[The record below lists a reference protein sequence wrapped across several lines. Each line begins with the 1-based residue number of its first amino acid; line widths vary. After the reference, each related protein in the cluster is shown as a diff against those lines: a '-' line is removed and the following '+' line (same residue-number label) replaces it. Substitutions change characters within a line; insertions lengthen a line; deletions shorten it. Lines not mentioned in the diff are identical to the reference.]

1 MEKELHQEKQLYRE
15 QQARQE
21 AAAPGGPGVCANCGA
36 TVAAGAAFCEEC
48 GAPQGAHE
56 CVSCGAAIDPGLAIC
71 PRCGHPATTRCT
83 FCGSEMSAGEA
94 FCPECGNS
102 RSGIVCPHC
111 NTLNFRSF
119 CRSCNAPLNPLALYA
134 IEQAK
139 ADPRYQRAC
148 AIAEELADMEDE
160 MAQLQSLIAREQARA
175 AEPLLQ
181 VDTEVSEETR
191 RLLDEF
197 ERLSRE
203 ASPVKKRPAAAPAPA
218 PRRESAPKPAEFKI
232 EAPAPGGGDV
242 GAGGFRGGVS
252 DAAARLEKLRAQYRE
267 KLADF
272 QKEIDAMIPNP
283 ADPPEIQRNFA
294 CAHMITTRT
303 TTYAKEKRRIAWV
316 CNRCHIFHNNPSECG
331 VAEFGGKWVTKEVTV
346 VVESISSGSINI

>member
-1 MEKELHQEKQLYRE
+1 MEKESYQERQLYRE
-15 QQARQE
+15 QKARQE

-36 TVAAGAAFCEEC
+36 TVAPGAAFCEEC
-48 GAPQGAHE
+48 GAPQGGHV
-56 CVSCGAAIDPGLAIC
+56 CVSCGSTVDPGVAIC
-71 PRCGHPATTRCT
+71 PHCGHPATTRCT
-83 FCGSEMSAGEA
+83 FCGAEMSAGEA

-119 CRSCNAPLNPLALYA
+119 CRKCNTPLNPMALYA

-148 AIAEELADMEDE
+148 AIAEQLADMEDE
-160 MAQLQSLIAREQARA
+160 MERLQTLIAQEQARA

-181 VDTEVSEETR
+181 VDDRVSEETR

-203 ASPVKKRPAAAPAPA
+203 ASPVKKRPQTPAAP
-218 PRRESAPKPAEFKI
+218 RVESAPKPAEFKI
-232 EAPAPGGGDV
+232 EASAPKSGDV
-242 GAGGFRGGVS
+242 GVGGFRGGVS
-252 DAAARLEKLRAQYRE
+252 DASARLEELRSQYRE

-272 QKEIDAMIPNP
+272 QKEIDAMIPDP

-303 TTYAKEKRRIAWV
+303 TTYRKEKQRIAWV

-331 VAEFGGKWVTKEVTV
+331 VAEFGGKWVTKEITV
-346 VVESISSGSINI
+346 AVESSSTGSVNI